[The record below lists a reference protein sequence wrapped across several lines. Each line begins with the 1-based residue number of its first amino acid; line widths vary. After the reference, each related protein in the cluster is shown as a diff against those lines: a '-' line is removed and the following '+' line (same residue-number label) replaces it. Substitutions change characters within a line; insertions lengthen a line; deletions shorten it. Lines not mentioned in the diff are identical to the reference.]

1 MLTLNNIHNSLTI
14 SLGGNWADDVKQP
27 FYGEYFNELS
37 KDYDMIQVK
46 LIHNIYKENA
56 QFNLKRPE
64 HFLLGSGFSKKKVI
78 YLKYK

>member
-1 MLTLNNIHNSLTI
+1 MLILNNIHNSLTI
-14 SLGGNWADDVKQP
+14 SLGRNWADDVKQP
-27 FYGEYFNELS
+27 FYGESFDELS

-56 QFNLKRPE
+56 QFNSKRSE